1 MIMDVMFSRNC
12 ATIFTF
18 TRHIEIDIKNAFDF
32 LGEITGEANPD
43 ELITALFTK
52 FCLGK

>member
-18 TRHIEIDIKNAFDF
+18 TRHIEIDIKNDSLYNFAGYVDY
-32 LGEITGEANPD
+32 IYMYV
-43 ELITALFTK
+43 
-52 FCLGK
+52 